1 MKTSGYT
8 GQPQKGII
16 MRLIQEHI
24 LRKVNGNVVLVPLSD
39 TETDFN
45 GMIALNHT
53 GEFVCRMLKQDTDR
67 DSVVAALAQEYGI
80 EPGQVEADVD
90 RFLSVLDSCH
100 MLIR

>member
-1 MKTSGYT
+1 
-8 GQPQKGII
+8 
-16 MRLIQEHI
+16 MRLIEDHI
-24 LRKVNGNVVLVPLSD
+24 LRKVHENVVLVPLSD

-67 DSVVAALAQEYGI
+67 DSLVAALAQGYGI

-90 RFLSVLDSCH
+90 SFLSVLDSCH

>member
-1 MKTSGYT
+1 
-8 GQPQKGII
+8 
-16 MRLIQEHI
+16 MRLIQDHI
-24 LRKVNGNVVLVPLSD
+24 LRKVHENVVLVPLSD

-45 GMIALNHT
+45 GMISLNHT

-67 DSVVAALAQEYGI
+67 DSLVAALAQEYGI

-90 RFLSVLDSCH
+90 SFLSVLDSCH